1 MGSPKDKWI
10 KEIIRMSKVMSF
22 AETQVEL
29 EIAIVSEL
37 SQDKHHIFFHF

>member
-1 MGSPKDKWI
+1 
-10 KEIIRMSKVMSF
+10 MSF

-37 SQDKHHIFFHF
+37 SQGKHHIFFHFWVPGFM